1 VTARGR
7 RRGDPEV
14 TRRAILDAAR
24 TEFARSGY
32 TAATIRA
39 IAARAGV
46 DPALVHH
53 YFGTKEDL
61 FTAAHQLPIT
71 APLVREA
78 LRRPG
83 TGSLGERLS
92 RLYLQ
97 ESGAG
102 GGPIESLLRSAM
114 TNETACSMLR
124 EFLEQEIL
132 DALEPLL
139 DGPRARL
146 RIALAGSH
154 LIGVFLA
161 RRVVGIDALRDAELE
176 DLVSIVGAA
185 VDRYLDGSA
194 FDADAAR

>member
-1 VTARGR
+1 VKARGR

-14 TRRAILDAAR
+14 TRQAILAAAR

-32 TAATIRA
+32 AAATIRA
-39 IAARAGV
+39 IAGRARV

-53 YFGTKEDL
+53 HFGSKEDL
-61 FTAAHQLPIT
+61 FAAGHEFPVTIT
-71 APLVREA
+71 A
-78 LRRPG
+78 LRDLLRQSGPD
-83 TGSLGERLS
+83 SLGERLT

-97 ESGAG
+97 GSVTEGS
-102 GGPIESLLRSAM
+102 PIEALLRSAM
-114 TNETACSMLR
+114 TNETARSMLR
-124 EFLEQEIL
+124 EFLEQAML
-132 DALEPLL
+132 DSLEPLIE
-139 DGPRARL
+139 GPRTRL

-161 RRVVGIDALRDAELE
+161 RRVVGVDAVRDADLE

-194 FDADAAR
+194 LEALPAR